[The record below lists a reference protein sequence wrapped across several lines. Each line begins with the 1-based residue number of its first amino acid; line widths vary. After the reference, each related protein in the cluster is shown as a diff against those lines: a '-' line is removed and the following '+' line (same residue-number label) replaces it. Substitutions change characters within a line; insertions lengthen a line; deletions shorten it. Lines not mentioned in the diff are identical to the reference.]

1 MCPSLTFKFPND
13 PPNGNLTLSIEYQ
26 RKGFWGFLFNF
37 GTVYI
42 SVGNMKLTFDF
53 VYNPSEVQQ
62 DIFYRMGERLE
73 SVRQFEIDSERE
85 RASEWIA
92 AYHKRIRS
100 IEPQEGDQS
109 ENEETT
115 RL

>member
-1 MCPSLTFKFPND
+1 M
-13 PPNGNLTLSIEYQ
+13 SIEYE

-42 SVGNMKLTFDF
+42 TVGNTRLTFDF

-73 SVRQFEIDSERE
+73 QLRQYEIDSERE
-85 RASEWIA
+85 RISEWIA
-92 AYHKRIRS
+92 SYHRRVAQNQQDQGG
-100 IEPQEGDQS
+100 PQGPTGPTQPF
-109 ENEETT
+109 EEQ
-115 RL
+115 